1 MSKAKSGG
9 SSKYGRNA
17 DKCKRY
23 ALEQRLEKSHIARIR
38 KHIGKHPKDG
48 PARDALKTWEI
59 KLK

>member
-9 SSKYGRNA
+9 SSKCGRNA

-23 ALEQRLEKSHIARIR
+23 ALEQRLEKSHVARIR
-38 KHIGKHPKDG
+38 KHLRDHPEDKQAG
-48 PARDALKTWEI
+48 EALKVWEA